1 MDEDK
6 REGGVEM
13 TKSVESGDRYDVII
27 IGGGPGGLTAG
38 LYCGRSRMKTLLL
51 EGSSTVS
58 QITVTDIIE
67 NYPGIPDIGG
77 FELIDRMKGQAV
89 SFGVE
94 IKSEQVL
101 SVTPARGGGPP
112 RWAVTGESETWE
124 AWSVIV
130 ATGAVWRNLGVPGEK
145 TFTGRG
151 VSYCATCDGPFF
163 RNRAVAVVGGGDAAV
178 QEALFLTRFARE
190 VTLIHRRDRL
200 RAAEILQER
209 ALASEK
215 IRFSWNSVVEEI
227 IGEEAVS
234 SLRLRDVN
242 DPDRKTVIPVDGV
255 FIFIGLVPNT
265 DFVREVVKCDG
276 NGYIIVDEAM
286 KTSAEG
292 LFACGDCVRKAFRQ
306 VVTACGDGATA
317 AHGSELYVDRLKG
330 RAYD

>member
-1 MDEDK
+1 
-6 REGGVEM
+6 M
-13 TKSVESGDRYDVII
+13 TKSVESGDIYDVII

-209 ALASEK
+209 SLANEKSVSPGIPWWRRSSGRKPCHPFVSGMSTIPIARPLFPWTASLFSSALCP
-215 IRFSWNSVVEEI
+215 IRISCGRLSSATGMAILSWTK
-227 IGEEAVS
+227 
-234 SLRLRDVN
+234 
-242 DPDRKTVIPVDGV
+242 P
-255 FIFIGLVPNT
+255 
-265 DFVREVVKCDG
+265 
-276 NGYIIVDEAM
+276 
-286 KTSAEG
+286 
-292 LFACGDCVRKAFRQ
+292 
-306 VVTACGDGATA
+306 
-317 AHGSELYVDRLKG
+317 
-330 RAYD
+330 